1 MLTYIIQSAF
11 EHIFSYYK
19 EVINSL
25 PLRGTQNENVHKC
38 LQRLRSYTCAF
49 FFWHCLPPNVS
60 GTRPRNKL
68 FPVISPYAPAML
80 SYPGTYAFQGS
91 SIFFAFAAS
100 GSVGAFFASSSS
112 ALVSGKN
119 GPKKCCYEC

>member
-11 EHIFSYYK
+11 EHIFRYYK

-49 FFWHCLPPNVS
+49 FFWRCV
-60 GTRPRNKL
+60 R
-68 FPVISPYAPAML
+68 
-80 SYPGTYAFQGS
+80 
-91 SIFFAFAAS
+91 
-100 GSVGAFFASSSS
+100 
-112 ALVSGKN
+112 LVVAQFITATV
-119 GPKKCCYEC
+119 